1 MAEVE
6 AGAYHRRNFISNAS
20 EQLTIDG
27 TVGGKALTAGTY
39 GTNRYATITVADAEI
54 MFTTSGAAPTAT
66 FGHRVGPKDVI
77 RLESNEDI
85 VKFRAIRTSG
95 TDAKIFV
102 TYQEIKLTS

>member
-6 AGAYHRRNFISNAS
+6 AGAYHRRNFVSNAS

-54 MFTTSGAAPTAT
+54 SFTTSGASPTAT
-66 FGHRVGPKDVI
+66 FGHRAGPNDVI
-77 RLESNEDI
+77 QLDSNEDL
-85 VKFRAIRTSG
+85 VKFRAIRRGATSA
-95 TDAKIFV
+95 TIFC